1 MADESTLMSLA
12 PPSEQPTGGSMSPGP
27 AMPTPGGGLVDRLGN
42 AFAQAIGY
50 ATQNPQL
57 QQQAIQRQDLAA
69 KMEALAPVAQ
79 AHAAINE
86 RVAAGDLAG
95 ANQLYQKIAHL
106 APMYPEIGKT
116 GDALAQQTFK
126 QNFLAGNRQKAL
138 GQLDSL
144 AQSEQDPVR
153 QKLYRDA
160 HQILG
165 VSPLEESPSAAITAA
180 LQTSKMDLDIQK
192 MNQEGYDFKVVNNR
206 LVMTKKP
213 GTEGPG
219 AVTNVMDVPKE
230 QTFDNLPTKIQ
241 EALPTLPGFRQSEYD
256 RLRLSGAPEDKAAA
270 DDWINRGAV
279 AAAVAS
285 QPSEARITAAAAG
298 ISPEALAKGLNP
310 QEAARFRQQEL
321 AVDAT
326 KKAVE
331 LAQAKKLNLE
341 MTPAS
346 MLPGMQHYE
355 AYVTKDGKFNLV
367 PATAMYGSEA
377 ISAVRGGQL
386 QPLGKDQA
394 QSMQMTQR
402 LGPQFD
408 RTEQLAGQLFAGVQP
423 GANWGN
429 AAKLKVTNAMGA
441 SAVRQRD
448 ALNVD
453 IQAELARMAT
463 GSRVLATL
471 INQYKDHVLL
481 NDTDTYE
488 SGLAKIETMR
498 GLQLNF
504 RESLANM
511 PLSPLDPY
519 KSNVTLKSIQK
530 GYRPVFDPQSGS
542 VTGFMKANN

>member
-1 MADESTLMSLA
+1 MAEDSSLMSLA
-12 PPSEQPTGGSMSPGP
+12 PDTEQPSGGSLSPGP

-42 AFAQAIGY
+42 ALAQAVGY

-57 QQQAIQRQDLAA
+57 QQQAIGRQDLAA
-69 KMEALAPVAQ
+69 KMEMLAPVAK

-95 ANQLYQKIAHL
+95 ANQRYQSIAHL

-116 GDALAQQTFK
+116 GEALAKQTFQ

-138 GQLDSL
+138 GQFDAL
-144 AQSEQDPVR
+144 AQSETDPVR

-160 HQILG
+160 HQILS

-180 LQTSKMDLDIQK
+180 MQTQKMDLDIQK
-192 MNQEGYDFKVVNNR
+192 MNQEGYDFKVINNR

-213 GTEGPG
+213 NAAGPG

-256 RLRLSGAPEDKAAA
+256 RLRLSDAPEDKAAA

-279 AAAVAS
+279 AASVAA
-285 QPSEARITAAAAG
+285 QPAEARVTAAAAG
-298 ISPEALAKGLNP
+298 IDAEHLAKGLTK
-310 QEAARFRQQEL
+310 EEGHRFRNQEI
-321 AVDAT
+321 AFDAT
-326 KKAVE
+326 KKALE
-331 LAQAKKLNLE
+331 LAQAKKINLE
-341 MTPAS
+341 TTPAS

-377 ISAVRGGQL
+377 ITAVRGGQL

-394 QSMQMTQR
+394 QALQMTGR
-402 LGPQFD
+402 LSTQLD

-429 AAKLKVTNAMGA
+429 AAKLKVANAMGA
-441 SAVRQRD
+441 SAVRERD

-481 NDTDTYE
+481 NDSDTYE
-488 SGLAKIETMR
+488 SGVRKIETLR

-511 PLSPLDPY
+511 PLTALDPY

-530 GYRPVFDPQSGS
+530 GYRPVFDTGGS
-542 VTGFMKANN
+542 VTGYIKAN